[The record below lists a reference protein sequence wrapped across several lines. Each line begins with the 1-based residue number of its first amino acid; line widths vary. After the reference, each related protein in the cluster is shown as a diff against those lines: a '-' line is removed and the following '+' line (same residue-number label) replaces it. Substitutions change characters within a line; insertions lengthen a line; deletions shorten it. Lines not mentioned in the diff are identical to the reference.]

1 MEERKIDWS
10 KYRRTVGNEELA
22 RHGMSQ
28 SEKERH
34 PTFFQ
39 RKQEQEGRSNWSGG
53 VFGGRVSQ
61 SR

>member
-10 KYRRTVGNEELA
+10 KYRRTVENDEID
-22 RHGMSQ
+22 RQQKIPPSK
-28 SEKERH
+28 KE

-53 VFGGRVSQ
+53 VFGGRVNH